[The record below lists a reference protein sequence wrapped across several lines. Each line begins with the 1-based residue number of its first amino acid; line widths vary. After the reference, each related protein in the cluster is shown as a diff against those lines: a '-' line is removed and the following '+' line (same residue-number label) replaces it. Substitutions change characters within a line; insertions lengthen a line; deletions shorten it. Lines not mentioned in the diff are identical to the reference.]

1 MDMVVCLYSS
11 FGIEVVMVVCSYS
24 SCGIEEV
31 MVAYL
36 VLVKR

>member
-1 MDMVVCLYSS
+1 MDMEVCLYSS

-31 MVAYL
+31 MVACL